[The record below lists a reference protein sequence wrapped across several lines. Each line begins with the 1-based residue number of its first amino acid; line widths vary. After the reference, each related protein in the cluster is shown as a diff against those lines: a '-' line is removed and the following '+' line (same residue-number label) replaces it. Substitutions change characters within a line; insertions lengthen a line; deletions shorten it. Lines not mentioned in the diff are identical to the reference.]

1 MKGVD
6 TIARIR
12 REFFVRGKTIK
23 EIVREL
29 HVSRNTVRKVLRS
42 GATEFSYER
51 EVQPLPKLG
60 RWKADL
66 DRLLAAN
73 EAKPARER
81 LTLIRVFEE
90 LRASRLRGRLRRGPA
105 LCPELAARDGDIDG
119 RRLCAAE
126 LCAGRGL
133 PVRLE
138 PRGRA
143 DQRHDGDREGR
154 PRPALPQP
162 DAVRAGLSARDA
174 GDGLR
179 RPRPGVRLLQGRLHA
194 RHLRQHEDG
203 GGDDLRRQGAGLQ
216 SPLPADVRPLT
227 WSIRSP
233 ARRPRA
239 GRRGRSR
246 TRSASCA
253 SASSRPGCG

>member
-42 GATEFSYER
+42 GATEFTYQR

-60 RWKADL
+60 RWKAEL

-81 LTLIRVFEE
+81 LTLIRVFEA
-90 LRASRLRGRLRRGPA
+90 LRALGYAGGYDAVRRYARTRRRSTKTSIGGLYSADLR
-105 LCPELAARDGDIDG
+105 
-119 RRLCAAE
+119 
-126 LCAGRGL
+126 AGRGL

-154 PRPALPQP
+154 PRPALPLAH
-162 DAVRAGLSARDA
+162 AVRAGLPARDA

-179 RPRPGVRLLQGRLHA
+179 RP
-194 RHLRQHEDG
+194 
-203 GGDDLRRQGAGLQ
+203 
-216 SPLPADVRPLT
+216 
-227 WSIRSP
+227 
-233 ARRPRA
+233 
-239 GRRGRSR
+239 
-246 TRSASCA
+246 
-253 SASSRPGCG
+253 